1 MKKHLIAAAVAA
13 AVAVPAMAQ
22 VTIGGTIDMS
32 YDFGDRT
39 NWTSGDGRG
48 SDANGLT
55 SGLLTT
61 SDLKLSGSEDLGG
74 GLKAFFQINSGL
86 NRVLNSD
93 CPGGCLNDL
102 NYNEGSV
109 ITFGDR
115 GALIGIQGSFG
126 SIAVGKTT
134 GTAINALRGGV
145 AGNLSLLNA
154 GSFEDDADRPT
165 NVIDYTSPA
174 FNGVTA
180 RVIYQLGENDDGVGN
195 RGDSEISFAYAN
207 GPLTAGIA
215 FQNADGDSDIGA
227 RVTYNFGP
235 AAVNFSFQDIEGQ
248 SSNFYSLGVTV
259 PVDAISF
266 FAEYQ
271 DRPDVKTRINLGAV
285 YNLSKR
291 TNVYF
296 VYSDDKENASANDN
310 QSAESVM
317 AVGIRHSF

>member
-22 VTIGGTIDMS
+22 VTIGGSIDMS
-32 YDFGDRT
+32 YDFGDRG
-39 NWTSGDGRG
+39 NWNSGDNRDSDGRV
-48 SDANGLT
+48 LT

-61 SDLKLSGSEDLGG
+61 SDLRMGGTEDLGG
-74 GLKAFFQINSGL
+74 GLTAFFQINSGL
-86 NRVLNSD
+86 NGVLNHD
-93 CPGGCLNDL
+93 RTGAGALPND
-102 NYNEGSV
+102 EGAV
-109 ITFGDR
+109 ISFGDR
-115 GALIGIQGSFG
+115 GAVIGLRGSFG

-154 GSFEDDADRPT
+154 GSFGDDADRPT

-174 FNGVTA
+174 FNGITA
-180 RVIYQLGENDDGVGN
+180 RVIYQLGENNDSGGEQ
-195 RGDSEISFAYAN
+195 GDNEISFAYAN

-215 FQNADGDSDIGA
+215 FQNASDDRDIGV

-235 AAVNFSFQDIEGQ
+235 AAVNYSFQDIDGQ
-248 SSNFYSLGVTV
+248 SSNFHSLGVSV
-259 PVDAISF
+259 PFGAVTA
-266 FAEYQ
+266 FAEFQ
-271 DRPDVKTRINLGAV
+271 DRPDVDTRINLGAV

-291 TNVYF
+291 TNAYF
-296 VYSDDKENASANDN
+296 VYSDDKVGNTDP
-310 QSAESVM
+310 VT